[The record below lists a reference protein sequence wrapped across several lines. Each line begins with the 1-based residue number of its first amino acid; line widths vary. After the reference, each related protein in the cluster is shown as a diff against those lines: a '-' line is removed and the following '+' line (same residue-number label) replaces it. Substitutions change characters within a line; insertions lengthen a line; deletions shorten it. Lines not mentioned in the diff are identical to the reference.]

1 MRHARLEV
9 GRGQRMRHARYQ
21 GCKLASSAVE
31 RIASLLRANA
41 AARGGD
47 PLLDARILQHHRA
60 RRRSHVPRQRRPRA
74 LAGNTHVS

>member
-1 MRHARLEV
+1 MRHARLEA
-9 GRGQRMRHARYQ
+9 GRVQRMRHARAASL
-21 GCKLASSAVE
+21 LASSAVE

>member
-1 MRHARLEV
+1 MRHARLEA
-9 GRGQRMRHARYQ
+9 GRVQRMRHARAASL
-21 GCKLASSAVE
+21 LASSAVE

-41 AARGGD
+41 AVD